1 MGDRLGIQVAVGT
14 FAPKSPHPVRNFR
27 SIRKRPFLN
36 ILTSGLHETL
46 PLKVLQAFQVPNV
59 CPKREPKK
67 LFFSQVPTT
76 HRSLI
81 LPMLPQQSP
90 APGGA
95 LLYEKLVTLQTI
107 ILRTYIGFHC
117 CFLRCATISLQAIR
131 SANFVFFRPLV
142 FSRRHP
148 AFFEADSGRHPGNR
162 VRKIRQPQILSF

>member
-1 MGDRLGIQVAVGT
+1 MRRRPRT
-14 FAPKSPHPVRNFR
+14 NVRNFR

-46 PLKVLQAFQVPNV
+46 PLKVQQAFQVPNV

-67 LFFSQVPTT
+67 IFFSQVPMT

-90 APGGA
+90 APGGP

-107 ILRTYIGFHC
+107 ILRTYIGFC
-117 CFLRCATISLQAIR
+117 RIFLRNCHNKPTDYSLCKFRLFPIARFFAAGPDVFRGR
-131 SANFVFFRPLV
+131 SRRFFA
-142 FSRRHP
+142 FSRSKNTSIP
-148 AFFEADSGRHPGNR
+148 NFEL
-162 VRKIRQPQILSF
+162 LS